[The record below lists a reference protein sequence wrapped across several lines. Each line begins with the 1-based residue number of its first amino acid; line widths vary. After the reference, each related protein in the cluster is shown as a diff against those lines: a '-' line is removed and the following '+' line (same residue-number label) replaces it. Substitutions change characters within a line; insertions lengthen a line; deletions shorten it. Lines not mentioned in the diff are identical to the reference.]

1 MNRGRSHSRPH
12 IRQARLAKSP
22 GLDHYEVLQVSPRA
36 QSDTIQRVFRFLAKR
51 FHPDNP
57 ETGNADRFKQL
68 MESFRVLSDPEQR
81 AAYDATYEEHRETR
95 WRIFDQASAGDE
107 VAADRRVRSSILQLF
122 YTARRRDPDHPGLG
136 VYDLER
142 LLGCPEDHIKFHVW
156 YLKENGW
163 VQRLENGMLAITA
176 SGVDRALDDAEA
188 PAPGQPRLRA
198 VE

>member
-1 MNRGRSHSRPH
+1 MKGARSHSHPH
-12 IRQARLAKSP
+12 TRQASLPESSA
-22 GLDHYEVLQVSPRA
+22 LDHYEVLQVSPRA
-36 QSDTIQRVFRFLAKR
+36 QGDTIQRVFRFLAKR

-57 ETGNADRFKQL
+57 ETGNAERFKQL

-95 WRIFDQASAGDE
+95 WRIFDQASVGDE

-122 YTARRRDPDHPGLG
+122 YAARRRDPDHPGLG

-176 SGVDRALDDAEA
+176 TGVDRALDEAEA
-188 PAPGQPRLRA
+188 PAQGKPRLRA

>member
-1 MNRGRSHSRPH
+1 MKRAGSHRSPPT
-12 IRQARLAKSP
+12 RQARVAESP

-36 QSDTIQRVFRFLAKR
+36 DGDTIQRVFRFLAKR

-57 ETGNADRFKQL
+57 ESGNAERFKQL
-68 MESFRVLSDPEQR
+68 MDAFRVLSDPELR
-81 AAYDATYEEHRETR
+81 AAYDARYEEQRQAR
-95 WRIFDQASAGDE
+95 WRIFDQASVTDE
-107 VAADRRVRSSILQLF
+107 VAADRRVRDSILQLF
-122 YTARRRDPDHPGLG
+122 YAARRRDPDHPGLG

-163 VQRLENGMLAITA
+163 LQRLENGMLAITA
-176 SGVDRALDDAEA
+176 SGVDRALDDAA
-188 PAPGQPRLRA
+188 PPALGHPLLRA

>member
-1 MNRGRSHSRPH
+1 VADS
-12 IRQARLAKSP
+12 A

-36 QSDTIQRVFRFLAKR
+36 DGDTIQRVFRFLAKR

-57 ETGNADRFKQL
+57 GTGNAERFKQL
-68 MESFRVLSDPEQR
+68 LDSFRVLSDPEHR
-81 AAYDATYEEHRETR
+81 AAYDARYEEQRQVR
-95 WRIFDQASAGDE
+95 WRIFDQASVTDE

-122 YTARRRDPDHPGLG
+122 YAARRRDPDHPGLG

-163 VQRLENGMLAITA
+163 LQRLENGMLAITA
-176 SGVDRALDDAEA
+176 SGVDRALDEAEP
-188 PAPGQPRLRA
+188 PAAGQPLLRA

>member
-1 MNRGRSHSRPH
+1 
-12 IRQARLAKSP
+12 LADYA

-36 QSDTIQRVFRFLAKR
+36 DGDTIQRVFRFLAKR
-51 FHPDNP
+51 LHPDNP
-57 ETGNADRFKQL
+57 DTGNADRFKQL

-95 WRIFDQASAGDE
+95 WRIFDQASVGDE
-107 VAADRRVRSSILQLF
+107 VATDRRVRGSILQLF
-122 YTARRRDPDHPGLG
+122 YAARRRDPDHPGLG

-176 SGVDRALDDAEA
+176 TGVDRALDDAVP
-188 PAPGQPRLRA
+188 PAAGQPRLRA